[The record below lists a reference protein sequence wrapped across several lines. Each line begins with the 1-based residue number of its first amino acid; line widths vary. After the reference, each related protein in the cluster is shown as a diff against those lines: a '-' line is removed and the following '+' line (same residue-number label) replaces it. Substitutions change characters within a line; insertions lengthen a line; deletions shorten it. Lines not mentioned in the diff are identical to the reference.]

1 MPRNIERRKRV
12 MRRSRTIG
20 HCVCNPRQPC
30 PCPMLKTQDVCLCA
44 GEKSAVPEAPVRLTQ
59 LVEKAGCAS
68 KIDQATLRR
77 VVEGLRFPED
87 PRVLVGAVAGDDAGV
102 FALDDK
108 QCLLQTVDVFSPSVD
123 DPFAFGQIA
132 AANSLSDIYA
142 MGGTALTALS
152 IIGFPSG
159 KLADSVM
166 SEILRGGL
174 EKMAEA
180 GVPVIGGHSI
190 QDAEIK
196 AGFAV
201 TGVISR
207 ELVTKRAGAR
217 EGDALVL
224 TKPLGT
230 GVVCF
235 AAQIGRAPEE
245 VLAPA
250 IHSMTSL
257 NRTAAETMRRFGAH
271 ACTDVTGFGLLGHLA
286 EMARTS
292 GVDVEIAWNSIP
304 LLPGAL
310 DLARAGVIPGAT
322 DRNRESLAAP
332 LDIEDGL
339 DAMALELCHD
349 PQTSGGLLISLPAE
363 RAADMVAALHG
374 AGVKDAA
381 VIGRVAGPGGGT
393 IRIHPGKGASPKSA
407 GQGAVGI
414 LPASETMRAGSPRS
428 FLQKSEF
435 MPAEMRPAGT
445 SPGKP
450 SMQNLPAQ
458 NGQTAETTCCA
469 DGHPPAGGPA
479 APDADAPGTGD
490 VERKFFA
497 FLRAANSPQALDAP
511 TKQAIALA
519 LSVLSKC
526 EPCVVAHIEK
536 AKKMGFTAEE
546 IDDAAW
552 SAIAFGGSPV
562 MMFYNAVK
570 EKAARGA

>member
-1 MPRNIERRKRV
+1 MSRNIERRKRV

-20 HCVCNPRQPC
+20 HCVCNPKQPC
-30 PCPMLKTQDVCLCA
+30 PCPMLKAQDVCLCA
-44 GEKSAVPEAPVRLTQ
+44 GEKLSPLEGPVRLTQ

-77 VVEGLRFPED
+77 VVEGLRFPDD
-87 PRVLVGAVAGDDAGV
+87 PRVIVGAVAGDDAGV
-102 FALDDK
+102 FALDDER
-108 QCLLQTVDVFSPSVD
+108 CLLQTVDVFSPSVD

-190 QDAEIK
+190 QDSEIK

-201 TGVISR
+201 TGLIAR
-207 ELVTKRAGAR
+207 ERLMKRAGAR
-217 EGDALVL
+217 DRDALVL

-230 GVVCF
+230 GIVCF
-235 AAQIGRAPEE
+235 AAQIGRAPDE
-245 VLAPA
+245 VLSPA
-250 IHSMTSL
+250 IRSMTLL
-257 NRTAAETMRRFGAH
+257 NRTAAEIMQRFGAN
-271 ACTDVTGFGLLGHLA
+271 ACTDITGFGLLGHLA

-292 GVDVEIAWNSIP
+292 RVNVELVWDDIP
-304 LLPGAL
+304 LLPGSL

-322 DRNRESLAAP
+322 DRNREALSAR
-332 LDIEDGL
+332 LDIEEGL
-339 DAMALELCHD
+339 DALALELCHD

-363 RAADMVAALHG
+363 RAVEMLAALHG

-381 VIGRVAGPGGGT
+381 IIGHVSGPGEGA
-393 IRIHPGKGASPKSA
+393 IRIC
-407 GQGAVGI
+407 
-414 LPASETMRAGSPRS
+414 RATKKP
-428 FLQKSEF
+428 F
-435 MPAEMRPAGT
+435 MPNQP
-445 SPGKP
+445 SP
-450 SMQNLPAQ
+450 QINALE
-458 NGQTAETTCCA
+458 TACC
-469 DGHPPAGGPA
+469 
-479 APDADAPGTGD
+479 PDAHSFQPAPAPQAAGD
-490 VERKFFA
+490 VERKFFS
-497 FLRAANSPQALDAP
+497 FLKAANSPQALDAP

-526 EPCVVAHIEK
+526 EPCVIAHIEK
-536 AKKMGFTAEE
+536 SKKMGFTADE

-570 EKAARGA
+570 EKMGGGS

>member
-1 MPRNIERRKRV
+1 MPRNLERRKRV
-12 MRRSRTIG
+12 MRRSRSIG
-20 HCVCNPRQPC
+20 HCVCNPRLPC

-44 GEKSAVPEAPVRLTQ
+44 GERPDVPEAPVRLTQ

-77 VVEGLRFPED
+77 VVEGLRFPDD

-190 QDAEIK
+190 QDSEIK

-217 EGDALVL
+217 EGDVLVL

-235 AAQIGRAPEE
+235 AAQIGRAPED
-245 VLAPA
+245 VLAA
-250 IHSMTSL
+250 AVHSMTSL
-257 NRTAAETMRRFGAH
+257 NRAAAEIMRRFGAH

-292 GVDVEIAWNSIP
+292 GVDVEIAWSSIP

-332 LDIEDGL
+332 LDIEDEL

-363 RAADMVAALHG
+363 SAAGMVAALQEAG
-374 AGVKDAA
+374 AKDAA
-381 VIGRVAGPGGGT
+381 VIGRVAGPGEGT
-393 IRIHPGKGASPKSA
+393 IRIYS
-407 GQGAVGI
+407 
-414 LPASETMRAGSPRS
+414 
-428 FLQKSEF
+428 
-435 MPAEMRPAGT
+435 GT
-445 SPGKP
+445 SPQKP
-450 SMQNLPAQ
+450 VMQITPTQ
-458 NGQTAETTCCA
+458 NGQICCA
-469 DGHPPAGGPA
+469 DGHPPAGGSD
-479 APDADAPGTGD
+479 APQADSPGTGD

-497 FLRAANSPQALDAP
+497 FLRAANAPQALDAP

-526 EPCVVAHIEK
+526 EPCVIAHIEK

-562 MMFYNAVK
+562 MMFYNAAK
-570 EKAARGA
+570 EKAAGKSNL